1 MNLQNYRPLGPKTT
15 GEVTWRT
22 RNPKRGNL
30 QIQSPAEP
38 QAFKTSRSGD
48 QDLMAWWS
56 GSAETTNPRQTR
68 RVWLQIFS
76 MPVCVCASILPVRWR
91 TSPLARPGLA
101 SGVEPERLWTGWR
114 PAGSP
119 YSRRYPSHAPWTHTE
134 QEHGNTPTHSSTH
147 TQHTHRNMWS
157 AITMNVDGWS
167 SCWRPVSLSLS
178 CLTPQTMKSVCL
190 LLLFACLSLSLSV
203 SLSLS
208 LTAATATAA
217 AAAAADASAAD
228 PDEACLAAVLLC
240 VCLSEMCV
248 CVCERVWARV
258 ADQSVNPPP
267 LLPHTKK
274 ERESRPPPS
283 LSLSL
288 PAAVSVQLA
297 PPSLHPLSASS
308 DNEPSAA
315 TGPAH
320 QHTHTCSAVSNLT
333 LDQLCVFSLVYN
345 KQDLLLNM

>member
-1 MNLQNYRPLGPKTT
+1 MNLQNYTPLGPKTT
-15 GEVTWRT
+15 GGVTWKT

-30 QIQSPAEP
+30 QIQSHAEP

-56 GSAETTNPRQTR
+56 GSAETTNPRQTC
-68 RVWLQIFS
+68 RVWLHIFS
-76 MPVCVCASILPVRWR
+76 VPVCVCASILPVRWR

-101 SGVEPERLWTGWR
+101 SGVEPEQLWTGWR

-119 YSRRYPSHAPWTHTE
+119 CSRRYPSHAPWTHTE

-157 AITMNVDGWS
+157 TITMNVDGWL

-190 LLLFACLSLSLSV
+190 LLLFACLSLSLC
-203 SLSLS
+203 LSLCLSPSPPS
-208 LTAATATAA
+208 LLMLLLLLLLIQMKPAW
-217 AAAAADASAAD
+217 
-228 PDEACLAAVLLC
+228 LLC
-240 VCLSEMCV
+240 YCVFVCLKCV
-248 CVCERVWARV
+248 CVWARV

-320 QHTHTCSAVSNLT
+320 QHTHTHTCSAVSNLT

>member
-38 QAFKTSRSGD
+38 QTFKTSRSGD

-56 GSAETTNPRQTR
+56 GSAETTNPRQTC
-68 RVWLQIFS
+68 RVWLHIFS

-101 SGVEPERLWTGWR
+101 SGVEPEQLWTGWR

-119 YSRRYPSHAPWTHTE
+119 CSRRYPSHAPWTHTE

-157 AITMNVDGWS
+157 TITMNVDGWS
-167 SCWRPVSLSLS
+167 SCWRPVSLSLLS
-178 CLTPQTMKSVCL
+178 DSSDDEERLPPPPL
-190 LLLFACLSLSLSV
+190 CLSLSLSLCLFV
-203 SLSLS
+203 SLPHRCHCRCWCFCCWSRWSL
-208 LTAATATAA
+208 LG
-217 AAAAADASAAD
+217 
-228 PDEACLAAVLLC
+228 CCVI
-240 VCLSEMCV
+240 VCLFVWNV
-248 CVCERVWARV
+248 CVCERAWQISRLIL
-258 ADQSVNPPP
+258 P
-267 LLPHTKK
+267 LSSPTRRKK
-274 ERESRPPPS
+274 ERVGLPPLC
-283 LSLSL
+283 LSLSQLQSLCSLLHPPSTLSL
-288 PAAVSVQLA
+288 PPQTMNLLLPQA
-297 PPSLHPLSASS
+297 PPT
-308 DNEPSAA
+308 N
-315 TGPAH
+315 T
-320 QHTHTCSAVSNLT
+320 HTHTCSAVSNLT

>member
-56 GSAETTNPRQTR
+56 GSAETTNPRQTC
-68 RVWLQIFS
+68 RVWLHIFS

-101 SGVEPERLWTGWR
+101 SGVEPEQLWTGWR

-119 YSRRYPSHAPWTHTE
+119 CSRRYPSHAPWTHTE

-157 AITMNVDGWS
+157 TITMNVDGWS
-167 SCWRPVSLSLS
+167 SCWRPVSLSLLS
-178 CLTPQTMKSVCL
+178 DSSDDEERLPPPPL
-190 LLLFACLSLSLSV
+190 CLSLSLS
-203 SLSLS
+203 LSL
-208 LTAATATAA
+208 
-217 AAAAADASAAD
+217 
-228 PDEACLAAVLLC
+228 CLSPSPLPLPLLMLLLLIQMKPAWLLC
-240 VCLSEMCV
+240 YCVFVCLKCV
-248 CVCERVWARV
+248 CVWARV

-320 QHTHTCSAVSNLT
+320 QHTHTHTCSAVSNLT